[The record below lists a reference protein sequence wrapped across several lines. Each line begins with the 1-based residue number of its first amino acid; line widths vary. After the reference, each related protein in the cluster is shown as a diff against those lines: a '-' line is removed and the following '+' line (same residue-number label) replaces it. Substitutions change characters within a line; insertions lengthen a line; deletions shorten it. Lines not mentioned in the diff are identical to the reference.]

1 MIEQQ
6 MQPFSNSTMLSEAE
20 TIRSLSM
27 PISLSS
33 LTMTAVLVSEDV
45 LDQGRLAATEEA
57 GDHGHG

>member
-1 MIEQQ
+1 
-6 MQPFSNSTMLSEAE
+6 MLSEAE